1 MTDRDPLEPPRHVW
15 YELDEAQDLLA
26 DMEDARDALIEAN
39 QLSATMRIEEQIRR
53 LSRKLGFDQWEGGA
67 DEH

>member
-15 YELDEAQDLLA
+15 YDLDEAQDLLA
-26 DMEDARDALIEAN
+26 DLEDARDALIGAN

-53 LSRKLGFDQWEGGA
+53 LSRKLGFDEWEGGA
-67 DEH
+67 DGH

>member
-1 MTDRDPLEPPRHVW
+1 MTDKDPLEPPRHVW

-26 DMEDARDALIEAN
+26 DLEDARDALIEAN

-53 LSRKLGFDQWEGGA
+53 LSRKLGFDDWEGDA